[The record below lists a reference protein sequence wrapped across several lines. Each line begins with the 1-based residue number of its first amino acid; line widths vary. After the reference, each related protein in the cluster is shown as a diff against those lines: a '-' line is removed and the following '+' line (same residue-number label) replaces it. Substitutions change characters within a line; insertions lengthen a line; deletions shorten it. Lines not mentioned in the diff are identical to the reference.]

1 MSEGSQGCG
10 RLSSRGRILSQPEV
24 FGHQSSAE
32 ASLVLIT
39 GGNVGENTRARIVS
53 VHRPAAP
60 SGGTHDICQQLGLQT
75 QPDRGGS

>member
-53 VHRPAAP
+53 VDRPATA
-60 SGGTHDICQQLGLQT
+60 SGGTHDVGQQLRLQT
-75 QPDRGGS
+75 QPDRGS